1 MARALLS
8 CFEVAALESSVGGIH
23 LGKGSG
29 FRAVTVQPLSLPH
42 SFTAQPRHCFGVI
55 EGVRLHWVDYGS
67 RSERPPVVLLHG
79 LNDSHLTWHRI
90 APALAQDRRV
100 LALDLPG
107 HGISNRPDA
116 SYELSWYARIVAR
129 WVEEALDFEP
139 ADIVGHSLGGGIA
152 LGFLAHQ
159 RPGIRRLV
167 LAAPGGLGR
176 GIAFILRLATVPGV
190 VEYFGQ
196 PFMSF
201 GTRLALGGWLDRHPN
216 PRIEKLIAMNGT
228 RGSARAFA
236 RTVRG
241 LIDWRG
247 QRHSFFRYAHQLGE
261 LPPIAI
267 LWGDADSIIPIAH
280 GKAFVEGIEG
290 VRLTELAS
298 CGHHLPSRRPGGV
311 HRGRARRARR
321 PFVADDAAA
330 HSGAR
335 AVRHPGGVLRSRGRK
350 RNLSAAG
357 AGARSRDGIELGM
370 TT

>member
-1 MARALLS
+1 
-8 CFEVAALESSVGGIH
+8 
-23 LGKGSG
+23 
-29 FRAVTVQPLSLPH
+29 VTVHPLSLRPP
-42 SFTAQPRHCFGVI
+42 TAQPRHCFGVV
-55 EGVRLHWVDYGS
+55 EGVRLHWVEYGTP
-67 RSERPPVVLLHG
+67 SERPPVVLLHG

-90 APALAQDRRV
+90 APALARDRRV

-107 HGISNRPDA
+107 HGISDRPDA
-116 SYELSWYARIVAR
+116 SYELAWYAQIVAR
-129 WVEEALDFEP
+129 WIEEALDFEP

-176 GIAFILRLATVPGV
+176 EIAFVLRLATVPGV

-201 GTRLALGGWLDRHPN
+201 GTRLALGGWLDRNLDPH
-216 PRIEKLIAMNGT
+216 IEELIAMNGT

-267 LWGDADSIIPIAH
+267 LWGDDDSIIPIAH
-280 GKAFVEGIEG
+280 GKAFVDGIEG
-290 VRLTELAS
+290 VRLTELPS
-298 CGHHLPSRRPGGV
+298 CGHHLHHDNPEAFIDGVRDALDAPSWPTMRLRIPAPAQSGT
-311 HRGRARRARR
+311 RALFSAQQ
-321 PFVADDAAA
+321 DA
-330 HSGAR
+330 
-335 AVRHPGGVLRSRGRK
+335 
-350 RNLSAAG
+350 SA
-357 AGARSRDGIELGM
+357 I
-370 TT
+370 